1 MFPWPAFLS
10 YIGVTAFTPGPN
22 TIASMSHGTKYGFK
36 QTLPFILGIY
46 TALVLVMSICAVF
59 TSALFRILPVIKT
72 PMLFVG
78 AGYILWLAWRLV
90 QSDGVLTAQA
100 SGRGSFQ
107 TGFGL
112 QLVNPKI
119 YIYTITALSGFVLP
133 YYSRPVEL
141 LGFVL
146 ILATTAV
153 TSCLLWA
160 GFGSL
165 FHHLFA
171 RHTKLINYTLAAL
184 LVYSAIALFF

>member
-10 YIGVTAFTPGPN
+10 YIVVTAFTPGPN
-22 TIASMSHGTKYGFK
+22 NIASMSHGTKYGFR

-46 TALVLVMSICAVF
+46 SALLLIMSVCAFF
-59 TSALFRILPVIKT
+59 TSALFRIMPVIKT

-78 AGYILWLAWRLV
+78 AGYILWLAWKLV
-90 QSDGVLTAQA
+90 QSDGQLKAKS

-107 TGFGL
+107 TGFWL
-112 QLVNPKI
+112 QLVNPKL
-119 YIYTITALSGFVLP
+119 YIYTITALSGFILP
-133 YYSRPVEL
+133 YYSRLIVL

-160 GFGSL
+160 SFGSL
-165 FHHLFA
+165 FRNLFA
-171 RHTKLINYTLAAL
+171 RHTKLVNYTMAAL
-184 LVYSAIALFF
+184 LVYSAVALFF